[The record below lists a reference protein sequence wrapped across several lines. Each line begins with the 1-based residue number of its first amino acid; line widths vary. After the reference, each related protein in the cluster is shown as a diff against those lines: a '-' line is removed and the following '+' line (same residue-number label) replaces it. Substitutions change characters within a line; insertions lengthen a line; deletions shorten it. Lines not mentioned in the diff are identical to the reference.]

1 MYAGSIVEQGPIMRI
16 FKNPAH
22 PYTIG
27 LLGSL
32 PGLDVTS
39 DQDLQFVAGA
49 PPDMIRLPSGCP
61 FRPRCAYQTEQCS
74 VARPELVDVEPDH
87 VAACWNLDQVRL
99 LQDAQES

>member
-1 MYAGSIVEQGPIMRI
+1 MRI

-39 DQDLQFVAGA
+39 DQELHFVEGA

-61 FRPRCAYQTEQCS
+61 FRPRCDYRTEQCS

-87 VAACWNLDQVRL
+87 AAACWNLDQVRL
-99 LQDAQES
+99 AQSAQAG